1 VPGDGTRSVSDVLIG
16 ELWLGAGQSN
26 MQITVGASR
35 DGQLSIAEDDCRE
48 LRFFDVERNA
58 LVTPGDDVNGA
69 WKVCTPDTA
78 RSLSAVG
85 CYFARDSPRASRSRD
100 EHLGGTTA
108 RVWTPIALAAPSN
121 PAVAS
126 SAGSVRGTGRVA
138 AQLPF
143 TLALKDL
150 RFVPRDPGREQTA
163 ISLQSVSPV
172 PRSGQAR

>member
-58 LVTPGDDVNGA
+58 LATPGDDVNGA

-85 CYFARDSPRASRSRD
+85 CYFARDSPHASRSRD
-100 EHLGGTTA
+100 EHLGEPLHGCGH
-108 RVWTPIALAAPSN
+108 PSHSRRHRI
-121 PAVAS
+121 PPSPRQRGAS
-126 SAGSVRGTGRVA
+126 VGQDAS
-138 AQLPF
+138 
-143 TLALKDL
+143 
-150 RFVPRDPGREQTA
+150 
-163 ISLQSVSPV
+163 
-172 PRSGQAR
+172 PRSSRSRWR